1 MQLNPNKNL
10 SGHGFQRP
18 YLSLK
23 EAASFLDISQSLMY
37 KLSAS
42 NAITKYKR
50 GGKVYYK
57 ESDLISYIEEGK
69 IEGLDQ
75 VEKSVDEMLIGLSN
89 KGGKR

>member
-10 SGHGFQRP
+10 SGPSFQRP

-57 ESDLISYIEEGK
+57 ESDLMSYIEEGK
-69 IEGLDQ
+69 IDGLDHVQ
-75 VEKSVDEMLIGLSN
+75 DSVDKVLVGFSK
-89 KGGKR
+89 KGK